1 MMETYRNLRRGGGCM
16 REEHLKRKLSAILSA
31 DIQGYSRLMS
41 EDEIETIRTLKNY
54 RGIVSLLIEK
64 HRGRVVDSPGDNLLA
79 EFVSAVDS
87 VECAI
92 KIQQELKIRNDE
104 LPANRKMKYRI
115 GINLGEVI
123 EDEGRIYGDGINIA
137 ARLESLAAAGGI
149 CLSKSIYE
157 QVKNKINH
165 QFYNLGKKK
174 LKNISDEI
182 EIYQIKIDNGGV
194 TAEQTSVTKT
204 VADNTYSILP
214 EKPSIA
220 VLPFT
225 NMSPHAEQEFL
236 ADGLADNIITA
247 LSRTSEMAVI
257 AQNSTFAYKG
267 KSINIQQIGEELGV
281 RYVLEGS
288 IQRSSDRVRINAQL
302 IDAKN
307 GQHIWA
313 ERYDRQMRDI
323 FALQDEITLKIM
335 SALQVKLTRGEQV
348 RLWEGGTTNLGA
360 FEAYYQAHD
369 EYYSRGN
376 RPRAV
381 QLCQEAIT
389 ADKKY
394 VDPIIFL
401 GWLYMVDYWFGWSE
415 TPEKSREKAVELV
428 QTALSLNDLI
438 DPPHILSAKIA
449 YSYRRYEEA
458 LSEGERAVF
467 LNPSGADASANFAC
481 VLTFSGMPEKGFYW
495 LDKAF
500 RLNPLPPTYYYA
512 YAGMANNVMGRYEE
526 AIEFYKKGLIVNP
539 DYLYIHVGLTESYSL
554 LGRDE
559 EALRSAAQVKRVHP
573 GFSAKYHMKS
583 LQYRNEADEKRFFG
597 ALSKVGL

>member
-1 MMETYRNLRRGGGCM
+1 ML
-16 REEHLKRKLSAILSA
+16 EERMKRKLSAILSA
-31 DIQGYSRLMS
+31 DIQGYGRLMG
-41 EDEIETIRTLKNY
+41 EDEIGTIRTLKNY
-54 RGIVSLLIEK
+54 RGVMSSLIEE

-79 EFVSAVDS
+79 EFVSAIDS
-87 VECAI
+87 IECAV
-92 KIQQELKIRNDE
+92 KIQQDLKVRNDE
-104 LPANRKMKYRI
+104 LPENRKMRYRI
-115 GINLGEVI
+115 GINVGEVI

-137 ARLESLAAAGGI
+137 ARIEGLAAGGGI
-149 CLSKSIYE
+149 CVSKSVYE
-157 QVKNKINH
+157 QVKNKVDH

-174 LKNISDEI
+174 LKNISNTI
-182 EIYQIKIDNGGV
+182 EIYQIEIEKGLV
-194 TAEQTSVTKT
+194 TSEPTSVINKN
-204 VADNTYSILP
+204 AERAYSTLP
-214 EKPSIA
+214 ERPSIA

-225 NMSPHAEQEFL
+225 NMSPQVEQEFL
-236 ADGLADNIITA
+236 ADGLADNIITS
-247 LSRTSEMAVI
+247 LSRTSEMTVI

-267 KSINIQQIGEELGV
+267 KSINIQQIGKELGV

-288 IQRSSDRVRINAQL
+288 IQRSGDRVRINAQL
-302 IDAKN
+302 IDAKD
-307 GQHIWA
+307 GQHVWA
-313 ERYDRQMRDI
+313 ERYDRETRDI
-323 FALQDEITLKIM
+323 FALQDEITLKVM
-335 SALQVKLTRGEQV
+335 TALQVKLTRGEQV
-348 RLWEGGTTNLGA
+348 RLWEGGTKNLSA
-360 FEAYYQAHD
+360 FEAYYKAHD

-381 QLCQEAIT
+381 QLCQEAMS
-389 ADKKY
+389 ADKQY
-394 VDPIIFL
+394 VEPIIFL

-415 TPEKSREKAVELV
+415 TPEKSREKAVELM

-438 DPPHILSAKIA
+438 DPPHMLSAKIA
-449 YSYRRYEEA
+449 YSYRSYEEA

-467 LNPSGADASANFAC
+467 LNPSGADACANFAC

-526 AIEFYKKGLIVNP
+526 AIEAYKKGLTINP

-559 EALRSAAQVKRVHP
+559 EALRSAAEVKRVHP

-583 LQYRNEADEKRFFG
+583 LQYRNRDDEERFFG
-597 ALSKVGL
+597 ALSKAGL

>member
-1 MMETYRNLRRGGGCM
+1 MK
-16 REEHLKRKLSAILSA
+16 EERLKRKLSAILSA
-31 DIQGYSRLMS
+31 DIQGYGRLMS
-41 EDEIETIRTLKNY
+41 EDEIATIRTLKNY
-54 RGIVSLLIEK
+54 RGIMSLLIEK

-79 EFVSAVDS
+79 EFDSAVDS
-87 VECAI
+87 VECAVR
-92 KIQQELKIRNDE
+92 IQQDLKIKNEE
-104 LPANRKMKYRI
+104 LPENRKMRYRI
-115 GINLGEVI
+115 GINLGEVV

-137 ARLESLAAAGGI
+137 ARIESLASAGSI
-149 CLSKSIYE
+149 CVSKSVYD
-157 QVKNKINH
+157 QVKNKIDH
-165 QFYNLGKKK
+165 QLYSLGKKK

-182 EIYQIKIDNGGV
+182 EIYQIKIDNGWFAPEPAFV
-194 TAEQTSVTKT
+194 KKKV
-204 VADNTYSILP
+204 VDNTHSTLP
-214 EKPSIA
+214 KKPSIA

-225 NMSPHAEQEFL
+225 NMSPNAEQEFL

-267 KSINIQQIGEELGV
+267 KPINIQQIGKELGV

-288 IQRSSDRVRINAQL
+288 IQRSTDRVRINAQL
-302 IDAKN
+302 IDAKD

-313 ERYDRQMRDI
+313 ERYDRKLKDI

-335 SALQVKLTRGEQV
+335 TALQVKLTRGEQV
-348 RLWEGGTTNLGA
+348 RLWEGGTNNLGA

-381 QLCQEAIT
+381 QLCQEAMS
-389 ADKKY
+389 ADKQY
-394 VDPIIFL
+394 VEPIIFL
-401 GWLYMVDYWFGWSE
+401 GWLYMIEFWFGLSE

-428 QTALSLNDLI
+428 QKALSLNDLI

-481 VLTFSGMPEKGFYW
+481 VLTFSGMPEKAFYW

-512 YAGMANNVMGRYEE
+512 YAGMTNNVMGRYEE
-526 AIEFYKKGLIVNP
+526 AIEFYKKGLTVNP

-559 EALRSAAQVKRVHP
+559 EALRSAAEVKRVHP
-573 GFSAKYHMKS
+573 KFSAKYYLKS
-583 LQYRNEADEKRFFG
+583 LQYRNLDDQERFFG